1 MRCFIDV
8 CPFEGWLDTNV
19 GTKHKDQIFM
29 RHPPYDSIDARF
41 LAIMIAL
48 LTRYL
53 LGNWISELSLR
64 ILPASRALIRHFLH
78 WLPFKSEMEI
88 SSFLQNRR
96 FTFRL

>member
-41 LAIMIAL
+41 LAITIAL

-53 LGNWISELSLR
+53 LGNWISAAPTHSPR
-64 ILPASRALIRHFLH
+64 VTCIDP
-78 WLPFKSEMEI
+78 PF
-88 SSFLQNRR
+88 
-96 FTFRL
+96 FTLATV